1 MLLWW
6 QLHNQLLLMGKLQRQ
21 RGANFE
27 REIVADLAETL
38 GVKTRRNLTQYQVSG
53 EGDLIVGNYV
63 IECKRRRKIA
73 VYEFMEQAEQACSDE
88 QTPIVL
94 MRADGEKTL
103 AMMRWADFM
112 KLLGNELPPAQ
123 PEVLPPAKGGD

>member
-1 MLLWW
+1 
-6 QLHNQLLLMGKLQRQ
+6 MGKLQRQ
-21 RGANFE
+21 RGAGFE
-27 REIVADLAETL
+27 REIVNDLAETL
-38 GVKTRRNLTQYQVSG
+38 GVKTRRNLTQYQASG

-63 IECKRRRKIA
+63 IECKRRREIA
-73 VYEFMEQAEQACSDE
+73 VYKFMEQAEQACSDE

-103 AMMRWADFM
+103 AMMRWADFL
-112 KLLGNELPPAQ
+112 KLLGNELTPAQ

>member
-21 RGANFE
+21 RGAGFE
-27 REIVADLAETL
+27 REIVNDLAETL

-63 IECKRRRKIA
+63 IECKRRREIA
-73 VYEFMEQAEQACSDE
+73 VYKFMEQAEQACSKE

-112 KLLGNELPPAQ
+112 KLLGNELTPAQ
-123 PEVLPPAKGGD
+123 PEVHPSANDGD

>member
-1 MLLWW
+1 
-6 QLHNQLLLMGKLQRQ
+6 MGKLQRQ
-21 RGANFE
+21 RGAGFE

-73 VYEFMEQAEQACSDE
+73 VYEFMEQAEAACAE
-88 QTPIVL
+88 QQTPIVL
-94 MRADGEKTL
+94 MRADGKKTL
-103 AMMRWADFM
+103 AMMRWVDFM
-112 KLLGNELPPAQ
+112 KLLGNELNPAQ
-123 PEVLPPAKGGD
+123 AEVHPSAKDGD